1 MERTR
6 QTATKV
12 NTIRP
17 RQTDEPARD
26 RRSLAA
32 IGGNR
37 SRRDTEAAIGVVGVV
52 GGSMSGKGGA
62 VNTGDPSGQDAG
74 RCPAGVRA
82 AIVVLKRSN
91 VRGAK
96 GGRKVER
103 PRP

>member
-6 QTATKV
+6 QTATRV
-12 NTIRP
+12 NMIRP
-17 RQTDEPARD
+17 RQTDEPASD

-32 IGGNR
+32 MGGNR
-37 SRRDTEAAIGVVGVV
+37 SRRGTEAAIGDVGVV
-52 GGSMSGKGGA
+52 DGSMSGKGGA
-62 VNTGDPSGQDAG
+62 VNTGGPSGQDTG
-74 RCPAGVRA
+74 RCLTGVRA